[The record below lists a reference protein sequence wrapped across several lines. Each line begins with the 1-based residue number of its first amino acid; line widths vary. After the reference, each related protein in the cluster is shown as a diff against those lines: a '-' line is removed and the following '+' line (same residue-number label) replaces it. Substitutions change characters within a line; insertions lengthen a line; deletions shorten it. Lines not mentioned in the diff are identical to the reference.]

1 MTAGLRIE
9 KLARRH
15 AVDRFDCG
23 HEALNRYLIKFAW
36 TNQQANA
43 ASTYLALNDDEVI
56 GFHTLVFGH
65 VEYDGAAK
73 RLAKGLA
80 RHPVPVMVLARLAVS
95 TAWQG
100 QRIGSGL
107 LKDAVLRTLQ
117 AAEIAGLRAMLVHAK
132 DADAAAFYARFG
144 FEPSPTDPLHLFR
157 LVKDLAADR

>member
-1 MTAGLRIE
+1 VTASLRIE
-9 KLARRH
+9 KLARGH
-15 AVDRFDCG
+15 AVDGFDCG

-36 TNQQANA
+36 ANQQANA

-73 RLAKGLA
+73 RVAKGLA

-95 TAWQG
+95 AAWQG

-117 AAEIAGLRAMLVHAK
+117 AAEIVGLRAMLVHAK
-132 DADAAAFYARFG
+132 DADAAAFCARFG

-157 LVKDLAADR
+157 LVKDLAAGR

>member
-1 MTAGLRIE
+1 MDG
-9 KLARRH
+9 
-15 AVDRFDCG
+15 FDCG

-65 VEYDGAAK
+65 VEYDGAPK
-73 RLAKGLA
+73 RLAKRLA

-95 TAWQG
+95 TARQG